1 MIATEYSNPFEPEGN
16 QKLIHLSSGV
26 ELSDDITKSILSL
39 PSVGQE
45 LHEEFR
51 KTRLLSTSV
60 SFHHKLTR
68 VKRLSFSDP
77 LSRKQTTKKLKGDE
91 TVSKDILGHLHAL
104 SVSESTAI
112 DYQDALQYPLSQIPL
127 SLANSDGTM
136 RKTTKS
142 TFKSIILGDSYFSTS
157 ANATGTVIIDLI
169 ALCHQLVNIP
179 DRYDKIC
186 ALLISMLIELT
197 L

>member
-60 SFHHKLTR
+60 CFHHKLTR
-68 VKRLSFSDP
+68 VKRLSFSDT
-77 LSRKQTTKKLKGDE
+77 LIRKKQQQRNAREMKLFQR
-91 TVSKDILGHLHAL
+91 T
-104 SVSESTAI
+104 
-112 DYQDALQYPLSQIPL
+112 Y
-127 SLANSDGTM
+127 
-136 RKTTKS
+136 
-142 TFKSIILGDSYFSTS
+142 
-157 ANATGTVIIDLI
+157 
-169 ALCHQLVNIP
+169 
-179 DRYDKIC
+179 
-186 ALLISMLIELT
+186 
-197 L
+197 